1 MVLLLV
7 PLILVGVAA
16 AVAVVHVRRRL
27 IVVTVEGRS
36 MEPTLRDGD
45 RVLVRRC
52 DGRRLRRGD
61 VVVLGPPDAV
71 VHDGKSNWTP
81 IRGRQVKR
89 VAALPGQPVPA
100 GIRSPSPM
108 VPPDSVVVL
117 SDNRVVGIDSRRW
130 GPYPV
135 DGVVGVVIRRL
146 TGGSAPRRSNDETGV
161 AYGPKQQR

>member
-1 MVLLLV
+1 
-7 PLILVGVAA
+7 
-16 AVAVVHVRRRL
+16 
-27 IVVTVEGRS
+27 
-36 MEPTLRDGD
+36 
-45 RVLVRRC
+45 VLVRRC

-61 VVVLGPPDAV
+61 VVVLDPPDAV
-71 VHDGKSNWTP
+71 VHDGKSYWTP